1 MRPEENDNDNNDAA
15 LAFARGGAPVRQGR
29 PYEQKQLKDSH
40 YDGFD
45 QDKSLALSIPSQSE
59 IGALRQIGE
68 SMVASGLCAKFKNA
82 DAALMAMLTGRE
94 MGLNAMASIRGIDVI
109 TTNKKDGDKWIKID
123 TPFIKPILMLAVA
136 RRSGQLEYFDLTK
149 SATRAV
155 CTVQRKGF
163 ERKSYPVTI
172 EDANRKKWSERNPNY
187 QTQPDTML
195 GHRAVGEALREQF
208 TDYFMGMGLPGDEGG
223 YIEDFNDAR
232 SAFHANDPL
241 PERHINAGEV
251 VSAETTSNGDSGALE
266 AEVVEPTDEF
276 IDGENKERAILLGN
290 KLLDAGVTEDELA
303 TLTESIGGVRSI
315 AHVAAGEGPRLI
327 AALAQALSTRLSSK
341 AKKTKPFA
349 SE

>member
-1 MRPEENDNDNNDAA
+1 MLPENDAA
-15 LAFARGGAPVRQGR
+15 LDFARGGAPVRQGR
-29 PYEQKQLKDSH
+29 PFQPTPLKDSH

-45 QDKSLALSIPSQSE
+45 QDKSMVLTIPSPSE
-59 IGALRQIGE
+59 VTALRAIGE
-68 SMVASGLCAKFKNA
+68 SMIASGLCSKFKNA

-136 RRSGQLEYFDLTK
+136 RRSGQLEYFDLAKSPTK
-149 SATRAV
+149 AV

-172 EDANRKKWSERNPNY
+172 EDARRKKWAERNPNY
-187 QTQPDTML
+187 DTQPDTML

-232 SAFHANDPL
+232 QAFHANDIPQ
-241 PERHINAGEV
+241 ERHISAGEV
-251 VSAETTSNGDSGALE
+251 IPAEPSGNGDTGALE
-266 AEVVEPTDEF
+266 AEVVEPANEF
-276 IDGENKERAILLGN
+276 IDGEVKERAVSLGN
-290 KLLDAGVTEDELA
+290 KLLDAGVSEDELA
-303 TLTESIGGVRSI
+303 SLIESISGVRIMS
-315 AHVAAGEGPRLI
+315 HVSAGEGQKLV
-327 AALAQALSTRLSSK
+327 AALAQALSTR
-341 AKKTKPFA
+341 FA
-349 SE
+349 SAKPKTSRFKPE